1 LALVDEDAF
10 SALTF
15 DAFRI
20 AVASAQTVTERHDA
34 VAAALEGADA
44 STCIKATITTESVIG
59 FDRAIAIRLT
69 RRCARTVALLVTRD
83 IAADPAV
90 ATDIR
95 GWAAVAIGVTEAIA
109 ARSAVAANARRS
121 TAITIAITEPARTA
135 LPAIADL
142 VAVQA
147 LAVTADA

>member
-1 LALVDEDAF
+1 M
-10 SALTF
+10 
-15 DAFRI
+15 
-20 AVASAQTVTERHDA
+20 
-34 VAAALEGADA
+34 
-44 STCIKATITTESVIG
+44 
-59 FDRAIAIRLT
+59 
-69 RRCARTVALLVTRD
+69 LVTRD
-83 IAADPAV
+83 IAADPTV

-95 GWAAVAIGVTEAIA
+95 GRAAVAISITEAIA

-142 VAVQA
+142 VAAHA